1 MAKKQNNAP
10 EIELVENSAV
20 QPTKETLAINAAA
33 DFMNAIKA
41 LKDAHAKLSEAYNA
55 QPINERQLL
64 GAALSKVY
72 TAAEMRLIQNAN
84 LAAIIKQM

>member
-10 EIELVENSAV
+10 KIELVENNAV

-41 LKDAHAKLSEAYNA
+41 LKEAYAQLNTTYMA

-72 TAAEMRLIQNAN
+72 TPAEMRLIQNAN
-84 LAAIIKQM
+84 LAAIIKQI